1 VLDLDEE
8 RTLMKKNGRLARSL
22 TRSAALVGAGVLITA
37 LAACGGGAGSSEAGS
52 DDVQTDKDGFAVH
65 TGAAK
70 KGGTITVL
78 GNVDLASLDPAVG
91 NDGNV
96 NNFYRLIYRT
106 LTTYANEPGDGGT
119 EVVPDLATSIGESN
133 EDSTVWTYTLKDDIY
148 FADGTP
154 ITAQDVKFG
163 FERSLDPSLSIG
175 DQDGKTYVDGASD
188 YQGIFKDPKGLD
200 SIETP
205 DDKTI
210 VFHLNRPL
218 AGFPNVVSNGP
229 FVPFP
234 KDKVTSPQQIGQ
246 EPIASGPYQIK
257 SYAKGSALEL
267 ERNPKWTA
275 DSDQVRPAY
284 PDGYKFLFTVD
295 QNTIDQRMIS
305 SEAEDADAVA
315 SSTNPLLA
323 PSLARIQQPDLKAR
337 TVHDIPACTMYMA
350 MNTTKKPLD
359 QLEVRQ
365 AINYAVDKTSVV
377 TATGG
382 PMMATIATDMLTPK
396 VPGREEF
403 DLYPSK
409 NHAGDP
415 AKAKQLLA
423 DAGYPD
429 GLELTMDARAIP
441 KWQAQAEAVQASL
454 KKAGINVKLN
464 VIDASTFYDVIGQ
477 PGKQHD
483 LAITGWCSAWLS
495 GQPLLTPL
503 FDGRTI
509 APKGNQNIAQFDD
522 PEINKRIDEIAQISD
537 LDQQNAEYAKLN
549 REIMERAPVVPLVR
563 ETPLQMVG
571 SNVGCAFAHAAMTG
585 YIDYTSLGLKDPQE

>member
-1 VLDLDEE
+1 MMRVTS
-8 RTLMKKNGRLARSL
+8 RIARSL
-22 TRSAALVGAGVLITA
+22 AAVCAGVVASTV
-37 LAACGGGAGSSEAGS
+37 LAACGGGGSEAASGAGGQV
-52 DDVQTDKDGFAVH
+52 DDNGFAIT
-65 TGAAK
+65 TGEPT

-78 GNVDLASLDPAVG
+78 GNVDLASLDPSIG

-119 EVVPDLATSIGESN
+119 KVVPDLATSIGEPN
-133 EDSTVWTYTLKDDIY
+133 EDSTVWTYTLRDDIF
-148 FADGTP
+148 FADGSP
-154 ITAQDVKFG
+154 ITSEDVKFG
-163 FERSLDPSLSIG
+163 FERSLDPSLAIG
-175 DQDGKTYVDGASD
+175 NQDGRTYVEGASD
-188 YQGIFKDPKGLD
+188 YTGIFNDPKGLE

-234 KDKVTSPQQIGQ
+234 KDKVTTPQQIGKD
-246 EPIASGPYQIK
+246 PIESGPYQIK
-257 SYAKGSALEL
+257 SYSRGSSLEL
-267 ERNPKWTA
+267 ERNPQWKSE
-275 DSDQVRPAY
+275 SDDVHEAY
-284 PDGYKFLFTVD
+284 PDGFRFLFSVD

-305 SEAEDADAVA
+305 DEGEDQNAVA

-323 PSLARIQQPDLKAR
+323 PSLARIQQPELKAR
-337 TVHDIPACTMYMA
+337 TVQDIPACTMYMA
-350 MNTTKKPLD
+350 MNNTKSPLD
-359 QLEVRQ
+359 KLEVRQ

-382 PMMATIATDMLTPK
+382 PMMASVASDMLTPK

-403 DLYPSK
+403 DLYPSQDS
-409 NHAGDP
+409 AGDV

-423 DAGYPD
+423 DAGYAD
-429 GLELTMDARAIP
+429 GLSLTMDVRAIP
-441 KWQAQAEAVQASL
+441 KWQAQAESVQASL
-454 KKAGINVKLN
+454 KKVGIEVKLN

-477 PGKQHD
+477 PSKQHD

-495 GQPLLTPL
+495 GQPLLTNL
-503 FDGRTI
+503 FDGRKITE
-509 APKGNQNIAQFDD
+509 KGNQNISQFDD
-522 PEINKRIDEIAQISD
+522 DKINKRIDEIAQIAD
-537 LDQQNAEYAKLN
+537 LDEQNAEYAKLN
-549 REIMERAPVVPLVR
+549 REIMELAPVVPLIR

-571 SNVGCAFAHAAMTG
+571 SNVGGAYAHAARTG
-585 YIDYTSLGLKDPQE
+585 YIDYGSLGLKGAEE

>member
-1 VLDLDEE
+1 MRATKRTGRVIGSLAAAVL
-8 RTLMKKNGRLARSL
+8 L
-22 TRSAALVGAGVLITA
+22 TGV
-37 LAACGGGAGSSEAGS
+37 LAACGGGGTSSGS
-52 DDVQTDKDGFAVH
+52 DDAKTDANGFAIN
-65 TGAAK
+65 TGAAA
-70 KGGTITVL
+70 KGGALTVL

-119 EVVPDLATSIGESN
+119 KVVPDLATTTGEPSEN
-133 EDSTVWTYTLKDDIY
+133 ATVWTYKLKDDIH
-148 FADGTP
+148 FADGSP
-154 ITAQDVKFG
+154 ITSKDVKFG

-175 DQDGKTYVDGASD
+175 NQYGKLFVDGAAD
-188 YQGIFKDPKGLD
+188 YQGIFNDPKGLK

-218 AGFPNVVSNGP
+218 AAFPNVVSTGP

-234 KDKVTSPQQIGQ
+234 AAAVKTPQQIGQ
-246 EPIASGPYQIK
+246 EPIASGPYKIK
-257 SYAKGSALEL
+257 SYAHGTSLVL

-275 DSDQVRPAY
+275 ASDSVRKAY
-284 PDGYKFLFTVD
+284 PDSLTFLFNVD

-305 SEAEDADAVA
+305 DEGDDKNAIA

-323 PSLARIQQPDLKAR
+323 PSLSRIQSPELKQR
-337 TVHDIPACTMYMA
+337 TVHDIPACTMYLA
-350 MNTTKKPLD
+350 MNNTKKPLND
-359 QLEVRQ
+359 VQVRQ
-365 AINYAVDKTSVV
+365 AINYAIDKKSVV

-382 PMMATIATDMLTPK
+382 PMMATPASDMLTPK
-396 VPGREEF
+396 VPGRVDF

-409 NHAGDP
+409 DSTGDV

-423 DAGYPD
+423 DAGYPK
-429 GLELTMDARAIP
+429 GFSMTMDVRSIP
-441 KWQAQAEAVQASL
+441 KWQAQAEAAQASL
-454 KKAGINVKLN
+454 KKVGIDVKLN

-477 PGKQHD
+477 PAKQND

-495 GQPLLTPL
+495 GQPLLTSL

-509 APKGNQNIAQFDD
+509 TKKGNQDISQFDD
-522 PEINKRIDEIAQISD
+522 PKINKRIDEIAQISD
-537 LDQQNAEYAKLN
+537 LDKQNAEYAKLN
-549 REIMERAPVVPLVR
+549 REIMEQAPVVPLLR

-571 SNVGCAFAHAAMTG
+571 SNVGGAFAHAAQTG
-585 YIDYTSLGLKDPQE
+585 YIDYTSIGLKDPQG